1 VEGVAVRFADVRD
14 LVLRGGHLSDRAL
27 VDVCMTGERP
37 AHMDR
42 CDICAER
49 AIGFGRWLDDVRA
62 LGEADVDAVFPAE
75 RMAAQQAQIMRR
87 LEQLD
92 QPARVIAFPR
102 HLRLDGQPEHGH
114 RVSAGWVAV
123 AAAAG
128 LILGVVGSQVSA
140 RLSSSPAA
148 RAVTAQVAATGPATA
163 LDAARV
169 AEMNQIDQENA
180 DRQSLGD
187 LSRLDLITPRI
198 LPETEQGS
206 VTLAAYST
214 SGRGG
219 GRN

>member
-1 VEGVAVRFADVRD
+1 MRFADVRD
-14 LVLRGGHLSDRAL
+14 VVLRGGHLSDRAL

-49 AIGFGRWLDDVRA
+49 AIGLGRWLDDVRA
-62 LGEADVDAVFPAE
+62 LGEADVDAVFPPE
-75 RMAAQQAQIMRR
+75 RLAAQQAHILRR

-102 HLRLDGQPEHGH
+102 HQRLDGQTEHGH
-114 RVSAGWVAV
+114 RVSASWVAV

-128 LILGVVGSQVSA
+128 LVLGVIGGQVSA
-140 RLSSSPAA
+140 RFTSAPAA
-148 RAVTAQVAATGPATA
+148 TKTATAQMAAAMPATTV
-163 LDAARV
+163 DAARV
-169 AEMNQIDQENA
+169 ADLNQIDQENA
-180 DRQSLGD
+180 DRQTLGD

-198 LPETEQGS
+198 LPESEQGS

-214 SGRGG
+214 SGHGG

>member
-1 VEGVAVRFADVRD
+1 VRFADVRD
-14 LVLRGGHLSDRAL
+14 VVLRGGHLSDRAL
-27 VDVCMTGERP
+27 VGVCMTGERP

-49 AIGFGRWLDDVRA
+49 AIALGRWLDDVRA

-75 RMAAQQAQIMRR
+75 RLAAQQAQIMRR

-102 HLRLDGQPEHGH
+102 HLRLDGQSEHGH
-114 RVSAGWVAV
+114 RVSASWVAV

-128 LILGVVGSQVSA
+128 LVLGVIGSQVSA
-140 RLSSSPAA
+140 HFTSSPATKT
-148 RAVTAQVAATGPATA
+148 VTAQMATA
-163 LDAARV
+163 SPAAGVDAARV
-169 AEMNQIDQENA
+169 AQMNQIDQENA

-198 LPETEQGS
+198 LPDSEQGS

-214 SGRGG
+214 SGHGG

>member
-1 VEGVAVRFADVRD
+1 VRFADVRD

-49 AIGFGRWLDDVRA
+49 AVGFGRWLDDVRA
-62 LGEADVDAVFPAE
+62 LGDADVDAVFPAE
-75 RMAAQQAQIMRR
+75 RLAAQQAQIMRR

-102 HLRLDGQPEHGH
+102 HLRLDGQAEHGR

-128 LILGVVGSQVSA
+128 LVLGVVGSQVSA
-140 RLSSSPAA
+140 HFSSSPAA
-148 RAVTAQVAATGPATA
+148 KTATAQMTASVPATVV
-163 LDAARV
+163 DAAHV
-169 AEMNQIDQENA
+169 AEMNRIDQENA
-180 DRQSLGD
+180 DRQYLGD
-187 LSRLDLITPRI
+187 LSRLDIITPRA
-198 LPETEQGS
+198 LPESEQGS
-206 VTLAAYST
+206 VTLAFYST
-214 SGRGG
+214 SGHSG

>member
-1 VEGVAVRFADVRD
+1 VRFADVRD
-14 LVLRGGHLSDRAL
+14 VMLRGGHLSDRAL
-27 VDVCMTGERP
+27 VGVCMTGDRP

-49 AIGFGRWLDDVRA
+49 AIALGRWLDDVRA
-62 LGEADVDAVFPAE
+62 LGEADIDAVFPAE
-75 RMAAQQAQIMRR
+75 RLAAQQAHIMRR

-102 HLRLDGQPEHGH
+102 HLRLDGQAEHGH
-114 RVSAGWVAV
+114 RVSASWVAV

-128 LILGVVGSQVSA
+128 LVLGVVGSQVSA
-140 RLSSSPAA
+140 RFTSSPATKTA
-148 RAVTAQVAATGPATA
+148 TAQVAATTPATTI
-163 LDAARV
+163 DAERV
-169 AEMNQIDQENA
+169 AQMNQIDQENA

-198 LPETEQGS
+198 LPDGEQGS

>member
-1 VEGVAVRFADVRD
+1 VRFANVRD

-62 LGEADVDAVFPAE
+62 LGEANIDAVFPAE
-75 RMAAQQAQIMRR
+75 RLAAQQAQIMRR

-102 HLRLDGQPEHGH
+102 HLRLDGQAEHGH
-114 RVSAGWVAV
+114 RVAAGWVAV

-128 LILGVVGSQVSA
+128 LVLGIVGSQVSA
-140 RLSSSPAA
+140 RFASPPAA
-148 RAVTAQVAATGPATA
+148 KTATAQMTASVPATVV
-163 LDAARV
+163 DAAHV
-169 AEMNQIDQENA
+169 AEMNRIDQENA
-180 DRQSLGD
+180 DRQYLGD
-187 LSRLDLITPRI
+187 LSRLDLITPRA
-198 LPETEQGS
+198 LPESEQGS

-214 SGRGG
+214 NGHGG

>member
-1 VEGVAVRFADVRD
+1 
-14 LVLRGGHLSDRAL
+14 
-27 VDVCMTGERP
+27 MTGERP

-62 LGEADVDAVFPAE
+62 LGDADVDAVFPAE
-75 RMAAQQAQIMRR
+75 RLAAQQAQIMRR

-102 HLRLDGQPEHGH
+102 HLRLDGQAEHGH

-128 LILGVVGSQVSA
+128 LVLGVIGSQVSA
-140 RLSSSPAA
+140 RFTNSSAA
-148 RAVTAQVAATGPATA
+148 KTATAQMTASVPATA
-163 LDAARV
+163 VDAARV
-169 AEMNQIDQENA
+169 AQINQIDQDDA
-180 DRQSLGD
+180 DRQYLGSL
-187 LSRLDLITPRI
+187 SPLDHITPRAV
-198 LPETEQGS
+198 PENEQGS
-206 VTLAAYST
+206 VTLAAWTLTT
-214 SGRGG
+214 SGHSG

>member
-1 VEGVAVRFADVRD
+1 VRFADVRD
-14 LVLRGGHLSDRAL
+14 VVLRGGHLSDRAL

-49 AIGFGRWLDDVRA
+49 AIALGRWLDDVRA
-62 LGEADVDAVFPAE
+62 VGEADVDAVFPTE
-75 RMAAQQAQIMRR
+75 RLAAQQAHIMRR

-102 HLRLDGQPEHGH
+102 HVRLDGQAEHGH
-114 RVSAGWVAV
+114 RVSASWVAV

-128 LILGVVGSQVSA
+128 LILGVIGGQVSA
-140 RLSSSPAA
+140 RFTSAPATK
-148 RAVTAQVAATGPATA
+148 TATTQVAAATPASA
-163 LDAARV
+163 VDAARV
-169 AEMNQIDQENA
+169 AEMNQIDQESA
-180 DRQSLGD
+180 DRQSLGE

-198 LPETEQGS
+198 LPDGEQGS
-206 VTLAAYST
+206 VTLAYYST
-214 SGRGG
+214 TGRGG

>member
-1 VEGVAVRFADVRD
+1 VRFADVRD
-14 LVLRGGHLSDRAL
+14 LVLRAGHLSDRAL
-27 VDVCMTGERP
+27 VGVCMTGERP

-49 AIGFGRWLDDVRA
+49 AIALGRWLDDVRA
-62 LGEADVDAVFPAE
+62 LGEADIDAVFPAE
-75 RMAAQQAQIMRR
+75 RLAAQQAQIMRR

-114 RVSAGWVAV
+114 RVSPAWVAV

-128 LILGVVGSQVSA
+128 LILGVVGSQLSA
-140 RLSSSPAA
+140 HLSSVPTPKT
-148 RAVTAQVAATGPATA
+148 VTAQIGTAAPGTVV
-163 LDAARV
+163 DAAHV
-169 AEMNQIDQENA
+169 AEMNRIDQENA
-180 DRQSLGD
+180 DRQYLGD
-187 LSRLDLITPRI
+187 LSRLDLITPRA
-198 LPETEQGS
+198 LPESEQGS

-214 SGRGG
+214 NGHGG

>member
-1 VEGVAVRFADVRD
+1 VRFADVRD

-27 VDVCMTGERP
+27 VGVCMTGERP

-49 AIGFGRWLDDVRA
+49 AIGLGRWLDDVRA

-75 RMAAQQAQIMRR
+75 RLAAQQAHIMRR

-102 HLRLDGQPEHGH
+102 HLRPDGQAEHGH
-114 RVSAGWVAV
+114 RVSASWVAV

-128 LILGVVGSQVSA
+128 LVLGVIGGQLSA
-140 RLSSSPAA
+140 RFTSAPSAA
-148 RAVTAQVAATGPATA
+148 KTATAQMAAATPATA
-163 LDAARV
+163 VDAARV
-169 AEMNQIDQENA
+169 AEMSQVDQEEA
-180 DRQSLGD
+180 DRPYLSSL
-187 LSRLDLITPRI
+187 SVLDQMTPRAV
-198 LPETEQGS
+198 PENEQGS

-214 SGRGG
+214 TGHGG

>member
-1 VEGVAVRFADVRD
+1 MRFADVRD
-14 LVLRGGHLSDRAL
+14 VVLRGGHLSDRAL

-49 AIGFGRWLDDVRA
+49 AIALGRWLDDVRA

-75 RMAAQQAQIMRR
+75 RLAAQQAHIMRR

-102 HLRLDGQPEHGH
+102 QLRLDGQAEHSH
-114 RVSAGWVAV
+114 RVSAAWVAV

-128 LILGVVGSQVSA
+128 LVLGVIGSQVSA
-140 RLSSSPAA
+140 RLTSAPATKTVAAQTATAAPAA
-148 RAVTAQVAATGPATA
+148 VA
-163 LDAARV
+163 DAARV
-169 AEMNQIDQENA
+169 AELNQIDQENA

-198 LPETEQGS
+198 LPEGEQGS

-214 SGRGG
+214 GGHGG

>member
-1 VEGVAVRFADVRD
+1 VRFADVRD
-14 LVLRGGHLSDRAL
+14 VVLRGGHLSDRAL
-27 VDVCMTGERP
+27 VGVCMTGERP

-49 AIGFGRWLDDVRA
+49 AIALGRWLDDVRA
-62 LGEADVDAVFPAE
+62 LGEADIDAVFPAE
-75 RMAAQQAQIMRR
+75 RLAAQQAHIMRR

-102 HLRLDGQPEHGH
+102 HLRLDGQAEHGH
-114 RVSAGWVAV
+114 RVSASWVAV

-128 LILGVVGSQVSA
+128 LVLGVVGSQVSA
-140 RLSSSPAA
+140 RFTSSPASKA
-148 RAVTAQVAATGPATA
+148 ATAQMATA
-163 LDAARV
+163 APAAAVDAARV

-180 DRQSLGD
+180 DRQGIGD

-198 LPETEQGS
+198 LPESEQGS
-206 VTLAAYST
+206 VTLAAYSS
-214 SGRGG
+214 SGHGG